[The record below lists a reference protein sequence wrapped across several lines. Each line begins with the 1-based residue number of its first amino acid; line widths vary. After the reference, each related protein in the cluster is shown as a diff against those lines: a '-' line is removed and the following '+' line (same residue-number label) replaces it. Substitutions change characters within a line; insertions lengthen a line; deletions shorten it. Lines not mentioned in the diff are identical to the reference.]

1 MISKQSDA
9 GIGHSVAELHGV
21 RHFFAVA
28 APRQDG
34 PFRRQAEDV
43 LRILDGSIR
52 AADGPSSIVM
62 QTVFLRDINDQSLCR
77 QMMRDFYGRE
87 MPATTYVADPPCE
100 GKLLSVEALGMDAA
114 PNTAMQK
121 RGCPSLQSPPLEIA
135 RISDDLVV
143 ARHNGVTWAY
153 LAHLPPIS
161 TDKSAYN
168 RSLATFDSAGDRL
181 AAAGFRF
188 EDVIRTWLYLGDI
201 NMNYPDHYESR
212 IGPSPSTFRYD
223 ELNRARA
230 SFFRDLNFGA
240 GLVPRGLSKPVY
252 PASTGIGACGR
263 DVTLSCI
270 AMKTDRTD
278 VVLLPLE
285 NPQQTAAY
293 EYAHNFQRGNPKF
306 SRAMAVIQGELVTIY
321 ISGTA
326 SITAS
331 ESRHLDTIERQTHQ
345 TLDNIEALISADNFR
360 AHGFPGVGATLADL
374 ALSRIYIKRPEDT
387 AVVRAICRERL
398 GELPATF
405 LIADICRNELLME
418 IEGIALRHRSK

>member
-1 MISKQSDA
+1 MICKQSDA
-9 GIGHSVAELHGV
+9 GIGHSVAELHGA

-28 APRQDG
+28 APSQDG

-43 LRILDGSIR
+43 LRTLDGSIQ

-62 QTVFLRDINDQSLCR
+62 QTVFLRDINDRSLCQ

-87 MPATTYVADPPCE
+87 MPATTYVAELPST
-100 GKLLSVEALGMDAA
+100 GKLLSIEAVGIGAV
-114 PNTAMQK
+114 PNSAMQI
-121 RGCPSLQSPPLEIA
+121 RDCPPLQYPSLEIA
-135 RISDDLVV
+135 RISEDFVV
-143 ARHNGVTWAY
+143 VRHGGVTWAY
-153 LAHLPPIS
+153 LAHLPPVFA
-161 TDKSAYN
+161 DKSVYTK
-168 RSLATFDSAGDRL
+168 SLATFSSAGDRL

-188 EDVIRTWLYLGDI
+188 EDVIRTWIYLGDI
-201 NMNYPDHYESR
+201 NMDYPDHYEAGF
-212 IGPSPSTFRYD
+212 GPSPSTFRYD

-230 SFFRDLNFGA
+230 DFFRNLNFGA
-240 GLVPRGLSKPVY
+240 ALVPRGLSKPVY

-306 SRAMAVIQGELVTIY
+306 SRAMAVIRGDLVTIY

-326 SITAS
+326 SITAA

-360 AHGFPGVGATLADL
+360 AHGFTGIGATLADL
-374 ALSRIYIKRPEDT
+374 ALSRIYIKRPEDA
-387 AVVRAICRERL
+387 AVVRAICWERL
-398 GELPATF
+398 GELPATS
-405 LIADICRNELLME
+405 LIADICRHELLVE
-418 IEGIALRHRSK
+418 IEGIALRQCSK